1 MTPKPL
7 VQIEKNTFSNF
18 GLKNVK
24 INMVLGIF
32 IFVIVS
38 KKVSAFAFFEF
49 ERGLWPLIDR
59 ELKVITESNFSD
71 HSGNIRAQSEAF
83 TFKKI
88 AFRA

>member
-49 ERGLWPLIDR
+49 ERGL
-59 ELKVITESNFSD
+59 
-71 HSGNIRAQSEAF
+71 
-83 TFKKI
+83 
-88 AFRA
+88 